1 MTAASD
7 LERIDALVNNYAG
20 NDDFDAWQ
28 RVKAAARPQGDETLA
43 VRALRLFDAYDVLP
57 ADRGGENGKKGLAR
71 KAWLSA
77 KEAALRAPV
86 ATPEPLPDDW
96 DLEVDVFNAYNTP
109 WTPEHTNTLRRL
121 WEAYCAMEQ
130 RVLALGRGASTPI
143 MQRVADRTALPNAL
157 KPGHPDAYL
166 NALLDYT
173 AGFYDAAR
181 EAGMP
186 ASAVA
191 DAMNH
196 VERAARGLHAI
207 ALRGDQPSERELNLL
222 DAIMCGGAIVNN
234 AVALADK
241 ESNIPLLEDALNRA
255 AAILEEGLNGTVT
268 EPRPD
273 ALKGIGGAEV
283 VEAYKQFPDL
293 TTDSYDPGAGVP
305 KHPLGKIVK
314 DRGAE
319 RFAFLCGVR
328 WAERGV
334 ERVLQSP
341 TKHREVK

>member
-130 RVLALGRGASTPI
+130 RVLAL
-143 MQRVADRTALPNAL
+143 
-157 KPGHPDAYL
+157 
-166 NALLDYT
+166 
-173 AGFYDAAR
+173 
-181 EAGMP
+181 
-186 ASAVA
+186 
-191 DAMNH
+191 
-196 VERAARGLHAI
+196 
-207 ALRGDQPSERELNLL
+207 RGDRPSERELNLL

-283 VEAYKQFPDL
+283 VEAYTQFPDL